1 MIEDRFTPQALK
13 LWKKVPEWAQEKLL
27 DNVFCGNC
35 LVMTTIVDF
44 TGGVE
49 GGDLVLRG
57 KCKTCGEKVARLIE
71 SEGL

>member
-1 MIEDRFTPQALK
+1 
-13 LWKKVPEWAQEKLL
+13 
-27 DNVFCGNC
+27 
-35 LVMTTIVDF
+35 MTTIVDF